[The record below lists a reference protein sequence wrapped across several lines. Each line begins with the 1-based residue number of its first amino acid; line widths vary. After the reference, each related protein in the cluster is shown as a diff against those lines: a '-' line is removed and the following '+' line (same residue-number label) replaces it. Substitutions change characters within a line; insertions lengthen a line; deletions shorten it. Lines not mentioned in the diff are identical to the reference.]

1 MKNSEAK
8 KKVEEFMEEDFNI
21 KDGISG
27 VETRG
32 RGEECNITIVEMK
45 DWGTKQTGKANG
57 KEEETG
63 RKKSVHKSRLDRIRE
78 DNSEG
83 TERES
88 KEGEARR

>member
-1 MKNSEAK
+1 MKEQDRKERKNKIVIRGLKMKNSEAK

-63 RKKSVHKSRLDRIRE
+63 RKKSVHRS
-78 DNSEG
+78 
-83 TERES
+83 
-88 KEGEARR
+88 

>member
-1 MKNSEAK
+1 MKEQDRKERKIKIVIRGLKMKNSEAK

-63 RKKSVHKSRLDRIRE
+63 RKKSVHRS
-78 DNSEG
+78 
-83 TERES
+83 
-88 KEGEARR
+88 